1 MIDAIEK
8 IEEAQKRYWN
18 SDKGKETQSKYHSS
32 KKGREATTRYL
43 NSEKGRMALLRYYL
57 SEKGKMARQRQNNL
71 RKLLTQCDSFLK
83 ENPDRTITDF
93 LSTLGDKN
101 QKRSYTYGND

>member
-57 SEKGKMARQRQNNL
+57 SEKGKTTRQHQNNL
-71 RKLLTQCDSFLK
+71 RKLLNQCDTFLR
-83 ENPDRTITDF
+83 ENPDKTILDF
-93 LSTLGDKN
+93 LHGLKLGNK
-101 QKRSYTYGND
+101 

>member
-101 QKRSYTYGND
+101 